1 MPDAKVGGVWRTIK
15 LPYARVSGTW
25 RPCKQIY
32 SKVGGV
38 WKIVFDLTTADTFD
52 GSGSLGGS
60 LTPGNV
66 VWQSINGS
74 FTRSSGNAVA
84 DSASERIAAIETGT
98 ENVEVE
104 IDRPVAATGGTGVA
118 FWIQDQ
124 LNWWGVRAY
133 TEEYFVPFTNFTY
146 YPWTCTNTNKTRTVN
161 TVPSSY
167 FAGNYVS
174 CYYVATQSFASVTS
188 STNRFTS
195 TEVCRTCSC
204 NGNLNSNC
212 SFGGLFP
219 GGSFCP
225 ASGACSTTNYANS
238 SCTVNTKGT
247 FCRVSSCGSACGN
260 CTPTSSF
267 CVPAGS
273 FIGNSPNCPSPTAFT
288 ATSGQCTCSY
298 PTNYANFPNFTGAT
312 FTPASCSCSDTAG
325 SSSNFLSFTD
335 SPINAPACS
344 NTQPCSTN
352 NPTTFFFTRT
362 CAPCT
367 SGCTTSFSGANA
379 AYFKRGQ
386 IVRKSS
392 GTFSV
397 ITNQDFGDVG
407 NLYAYTSGNTI
418 GFRQYSGEGRT
429 GSASN
434 VVTYDAGAATKG
446 TKHGIL
452 VTSVPYTQSF
462 SISRFKANL

>member
-1 MPDAKVGGVWRTIK
+1 MANAKVGGVWRTVK
-15 LPYARVSGTW
+15 LPSARVAGSW

-32 SKVGGV
+32 AKVAGE
-38 WKIVFDLTTADTFD
+38 WKIVFDLTAADPFD
-52 GSGSLGGS
+52 GSGNLTGS
-60 LTPGNV
+60 LTPGYV
-66 VWQSINGS
+66 PWEGINGS

-98 ENVEVE
+98 ENIEVE
-104 IDRPVAATGGTGVA
+104 IDRPVAASGGTGVA

-146 YPWTCTNTNKTRTVN
+146 YPITCTNTSISRTAN
-161 TVPSSY
+161 TVPAS
-167 FAGNYVS
+167 FTPGNYVS

-188 STNRFTS
+188 QSNRFTS
-195 TEVCRTCSC
+195 QQVCRTCTC

-219 GGSFCP
+219 GNNFCP
-225 ASGACSTTNYANS
+225 ASGACATTSYPNS

-247 FCRVSSCGSACGN
+247 FCRVSSCGSRCGN

-267 CVPAGS
+267 CFSASP
-273 FIGNSPNCPSPTAFT
+273 FIGNSANCPSPTAFT
-288 ATSGQCTCSY
+288 LSSGQCTCSY
-298 PTNYANFPNFTGAT
+298 PTTYSNTPNFNAGT
-312 FTPASCSCSDTAG
+312 FTPASCSCSDTVVG
-325 SSSNFLSFTD
+325 GNTFLSFAN

-344 NTQPCSTN
+344 NTQPCSSN
-352 NPTTFFFTRT
+352 NPTFFFTRT
-362 CAPCT
+362 CAPCN

-386 IVRKSS
+386 VVRKVS

-397 ITNQDFGDVG
+397 MSNQDFGDVG

-434 VVTYDAGAATKG
+434 LSTFDAGGAAKG

-452 VTSVPYTQSF
+452 VTAVPYTQSF